1 MDVNKHVLVTNN
13 GKQFENYNQYDW
25 DTFLQLITSETS
37 AFSVDFETQKV
48 YIDATCVPDE
58 DTAAGLAEAFP
69 NLMWIAFDQNAIQ
82 PWFTFSINPL
92 PEDLKGDILSEQ
104 QQQALNASLG
114 MMDKDPTE
122 EEQAEGQ
129 KQGRIITFGSAK
141 GGSGKTFTSIITAKY
156 YADDHPE
163 EKVCLLD
170 LDVEEPQVA
179 LVIKKLTPNIK
190 QFYTAY
196 KMGDSSFEALKKC
209 KVNGNNMPKNLDF
222 YLTPRDANPI
232 TDEEF
237 WKDVMMNLMFN
248 YDMIFFDTG
257 TTYMKTKPIVFAYQ
271 AADKICLVT
280 MASLASS
287 VAVSYQIKRLTGEQ
301 PNDVYTGDDAIP
313 EEKINLIITN
323 SYPDLTTESIVNK
336 MGEEAPIIA
345 CFGNLHAEINRIQI
359 LGEWKYYFW
368 NWNGCWTRWY

>member
-1 MDVNKHVLVTNN
+1 
-13 GKQFENYNQYDW
+13 
-25 DTFLQLITSETS
+25 
-37 AFSVDFETQKV
+37 
-48 YIDATCVPDE
+48 
-58 DTAAGLAEAFP
+58 
-69 NLMWIAFDQNAIQ
+69 MWIAFDQSAV
-82 PWFTFSINPL
+82 PSWFTFGLAAL
-92 PEDLKGDILSEQ
+92 PENLKGTSLSDA

-196 KMGDSSFEALKKC
+196 KMGDNSFEALKKC

-271 AADKICLVT
+271 VADKVCLVT

-301 PNDVYTGDDAIP
+301 PNDVYIGDDAIP

-359 LGEWKYYFW
+359 LGEWNYYDDDKDFRD
-368 NWNGCWTRWY
+368 GIREIYS